1 MPQKTNYAAD
11 AGRIAELQR
20 DIRSGAL
27 SASALV
33 ERCLARIDAVD
44 PAVQAWRHVARDSA
58 RAEADLLDRDA
69 KMGASAD
76 RCMAFRSASRTSST
90 SPA

>member
-33 ERCLARIDAVD
+33 VFPGASLR
-44 PAVQAWRHVARDSA
+44 PSSA
-58 RAEADLLDRDA
+58 SPSVG
-69 KMGASAD
+69 MGAWP
-76 RCMAFRSASRTSST
+76 R
-90 SPA
+90 PA

>member
-11 AGRIAELQR
+11 ASRIAELQR

-44 PAVQAWRHVARDSA
+44 PAVQA
-58 RAEADLLDRDA
+58 
-69 KMGASAD
+69 
-76 RCMAFRSASRTSST
+76 
-90 SPA
+90 